1 MASIGQVGLAVRLIM
16 GAVFFALLFSVGA
29 VMIQSARERTGEI
42 AVLKT
47 LGFGDAA
54 LTALILAEALIFCL
68 IAAAIGLALSRY
80 LYPVMLKA
88 LQFNGVP
95 TGPTLIVGFLFAAGL
110 ALVTAAVPIWRAR
123 QLSIVDALAGR

>member
-1 MASIGQVGLAVRLIM
+1 
-16 GAVFFALLFSVGA
+16 
-29 VMIQSARERTGEI
+29 
-42 AVLKT
+42 

-54 LTALILAEALIFCL
+54 LSALILAEALIFCL
-68 IAAAIGLALSRY
+68 IAAAIGLAVSRY

-88 LQFNGVP
+88 LSFSGVP
-95 TGPTLIVGFLFAAGL
+95 TGPTLMVGFVFAAAL